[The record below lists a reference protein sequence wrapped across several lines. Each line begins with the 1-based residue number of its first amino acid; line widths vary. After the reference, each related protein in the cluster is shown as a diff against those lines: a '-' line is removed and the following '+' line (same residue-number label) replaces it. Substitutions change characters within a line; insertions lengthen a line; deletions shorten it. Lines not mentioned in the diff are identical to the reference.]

1 MPAAENAPVLKCDN
15 ILVSTRGITETHGK
29 KILLFVPAPEISR
42 LTLKFGRSD
51 HCPVVSLAIGVLL
64 SVLGIYGLVK
74 LISAPR
80 GFRYELGM
88 ITLGVI
94 GGSMI
99 FDTLKQRYFLEVTK
113 PNGVSR
119 LVFSKQ
125 TQLNDIREF
134 CRQVGTTYNYAITEE
149 F

>member
-1 MPAAENAPVLKCDN
+1 M
-15 ILVSTRGITETHGK
+15 RGITETHGK